1 MQYLVK
7 APATSIMMELWWH
20 TTHFIMTGSFFI
32 SSKAT
37 MWNIIQLQYIA
48 SYISLL
54 SRKRKLFSWAIN
66 YYISYDHDVKLKT
79 LFEGY
84 LALFSTAVASLLFC
98 EYTSSGDSSKH
109 WKSWPSPRKREN
121 RSLVP
126 EAEVWWKT
134 LKTQWIPLSMPFI
147 QSLFGFNS
155 CMTGSTNRNDC
166 TPYHGLCQAM
176 WGSWRLFLG
185 QWKALSNRNIR
196 VIADTGVSQ
205 SVIAGQSNNIC
216 VFNQLTLWHLVASSP
231 CTKITINIIPHQ
243 PSPMEY

>member
-1 MQYLVK
+1 M
-7 APATSIMMELWWH
+7 
-20 TTHFIMTGSFFI
+20 
-32 SSKAT
+32 
-37 MWNIIQLQYIA
+37 IQLQ
-48 SYISLL
+48 YISLL

-66 YYISYDHDVKLKT
+66 YYISYDHNVKLKS
-79 LFEGY
+79 LFGGY
-84 LALFSTAVASLLFC
+84 LALLPHCYFASTQVQ
-98 EYTSSGDSSKH
+98 ETVPNIENHD
-109 WKSWPSPRKREN
+109 PPPRKREN

-155 CMTGSTNRNDC
+155 YMTGSTNRNDC